1 MDTKHNV
8 FYHSAKNMNEVE
20 DNSVALVVT
29 SPPYPMIEMW
39 DDVFKNQFKEPLNE
53 DDYEKLFKNM
63 HALLNEIWLQ
73 VDKKVI
79 DGGIVCINIGDATKT
94 LNNTFRLFTN
104 HVKITN
110 AFEKMGYLSLP
121 CIIWRKQTNAPNKF
135 MGSGMYPPGAYVTL
149 EHEYILIFRKG
160 DKRRFSKEPAKLNR
174 RTSSYFWEERNV
186 WFSDIWDF
194 KGIKQNMQIE
204 KSRKR
209 SGAYPFELPYRLI
222 NMFSVKGD
230 LVLDPFLG
238 TGTTTLA
245 AIASQRNSVGYEID
259 KNFEEIVAN
268 NILSST
274 NQLNSYIQKRLD
286 NHSDFI
292 NREINEKGVEK
303 LYHNPQNEYVK
314 TRQEKEI
321 QINLIQNTIL
331 DNQNQYKT
339 EYKTNQ

>member
-29 SPPYPMIEMW
+29 SPPYPMIGMW
-39 DDVFKNQFKEPLNE
+39 DEVFKSQLKKPLSN
-53 DDYEKLFKNM
+53 DDFEKMFENM
-63 HALLNEIWLQ
+63 HGLLNDIWLE

-160 DKRRFSKEPAKLNR
+160 DKRKFSKESTKQNR
-174 RTSSYFWEERNV
+174 RASSYFWEERNT

-194 KGIKQNMQIE
+194 KGVKQNMQIE
-204 KSRKR
+204 KTRAR

-238 TGTTTLA
+238 TGTTTLS
-245 AIASQRNSVGYEID
+245 AIASQRNSIGYEID
-259 KNFEEIVAN
+259 ENLKEVITN

-274 NQLNSYIQKRLD
+274 NQLNLYIEKRLD
-286 NHSDFI
+286 NHSKFI
-292 NREINEKGVEK
+292 DREISEKGVDK
-303 LYHNPQNEYVK
+303 LYNNFQNKYVK

-321 QINLIQNTIL
+321 QIDLVKGTTQI
-331 DNQNQYKT
+331 NQGQYQT
-339 EYKTNQ
+339 EYRTNQ